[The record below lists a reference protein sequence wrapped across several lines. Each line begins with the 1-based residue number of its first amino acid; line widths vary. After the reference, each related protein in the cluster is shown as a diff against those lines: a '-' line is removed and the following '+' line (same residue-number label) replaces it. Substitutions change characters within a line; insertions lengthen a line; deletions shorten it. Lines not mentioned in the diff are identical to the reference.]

1 MVEGVPTPIGV
12 PSGSWTQYCSDM
24 ADFIGEDLSGS
35 RFERVNL
42 AGSRFERIIL
52 SGAEIRA
59 SDIVDTRFRGVEMSG
74 VVMRGVALADV
85 DIYGEIG
92 RLTINGVDVG
102 PLVDAELNRRYPER
116 AKMRPTDPAGFREA
130 WDVVEQLWGD
140 TVERARRV
148 DPELLH
154 ESVGGEWSFIET
166 LRHLVFATDSWIKRA
181 ILGDPSPWDP
191 LDLPW
196 DEMPDTPGV
205 PRDRDVRPPLD
216 VVLDLRGDRM
226 STVRAVI
233 DGLTDE
239 SLNGD
244 TEPVEGP
251 GWPESRSYPVRECLL
266 IILNEEWE
274 HRLYAERDLDALAAR
289 SS

>member
-1 MVEGVPTPIGV
+1 MGKSNPLWTVEGVPAPIAIARLMQGPAGQGDV
-12 PSGSWTQYCSDM
+12 PSRSWTQYSSDM

-92 RLTINGVDVG
+92 SLTINGVDVG
-102 PLVDAELNRRYPER
+102 PLVNAELDRRYPER

-166 LRHLVFATDSWIKRA
+166 LRHLAFATDSWIRRA
-181 ILGDPSPWDP
+181 ILGDP
-191 LDLPW
+191 LQMDLLGRL
-196 DEMPDTPGV
+196 E
-205 PRDRDVRPPLD
+205 RP
-216 VVLDLRGDRM
+216 
-226 STVRAVI
+226 
-233 DGLTDE
+233 
-239 SLNGD
+239 
-244 TEPVEGP
+244 
-251 GWPESRSYPVRECLL
+251 
-266 IILNEEWE
+266 
-274 HRLYAERDLDALAAR
+274 
-289 SS
+289 

>member
-1 MVEGVPTPIGV
+1 
-12 PSGSWTQYCSDM
+12 M
-24 ADFIGEDLSGS
+24 ADFIGEDLKGS

-42 AGSRFERIIL
+42 AGSRFQRIKL
-52 SGAEIRA
+52 SGAEFRA
-59 SDIVDTRFRGVEMSG
+59 TDLADTRFRGVDMSG
-74 VVMRGVALADV
+74 VVMRGVVLLDV

-92 RLTINGVDVG
+92 KLTVNGVEVSG
-102 PLVDAELNRRYPER
+102 FVNAELDRRYPER

-130 WDVVEQLWGD
+130 WDVVERLWGE
-140 TVERARRV
+140 TVDRARRL

-154 ESVGGEWSFIET
+154 ESVDGEWSFIET
-166 LRHLVFATDSWIKRA
+166 LRHLVFATDSWIRRA

-205 PRDRDVRPPLD
+205 PRDRDVRPSLD
-216 VVLDLRGDRM
+216 AVLKLRRDRM
-226 STVRAVI
+226 STVREVI

-239 SLNGD
+239 SLDGH
-244 TEPVEGP
+244 TKPVEGP

-274 HRLYAERDLDALAAR
+274 HRLYAERDLDTLEAR

>member
-1 MVEGVPTPIGV
+1 V
-12 PSGSWTQYCSDM
+12 

-102 PLVDAELNRRYPER
+102 PLVNAELDRRYPQR

-140 TVERARRV
+140 TVERARRM

-166 LRHLVFATDSWIKRA
+166 LRHLAFATDSWIRRA
-181 ILGDPSPWDP
+181 MLGDPSPWDP

-205 PRDRDVRPPLD
+205 PRDRDVRPSLD
-216 VVLDLRGDRM
+216 VVLELRRDRM

-251 GWPESRSYPVRECLL
+251 GWPESRSYPVRDCLL

-274 HRLYAERDLDALAAR
+274 HRFYAERDLDALETR